1 MNDSHPFLLNLLD
14 SIFIKNYIKMKDL
27 FIKRFQYYKE
37 LAEKTFQQVSDE
49 QLFWQY
55 NEESNS
61 IGTLVKHLAGNMQ
74 SRWANF
80 LTEDGEKDWRN
91 RDLEFENDL
100 QTKAEMLA
108 IWDKGW
114 LVLFEALNQ
123 IKDENWNHSISI
135 RGEKITILDAVI
147 RQLAHYPYHIGQI
160 VFIGKMLKNE
170 EWKTLSIPKNKSLK
184 SDIENLKTQDSSEIH
199 ENSSP
204 VCYAKSDEVRD
215 DYKI

>member
-1 MNDSHPFLLNLLD
+1 
-14 SIFIKNYIKMKDL
+14 MKDL

-37 LAEKTFQQVSDE
+37 LAEKTFQQVSEE

-74 SRWANF
+74 SRWTSF
-80 LTEDGEKDWRN
+80 LTEDGEKEWRN
-91 RDLEFENDL
+91 RDSEFENDL
-100 QTKAEMLA
+100 QTKAEMLE

-135 RGEKITILDAVI
+135 RGEKITVLDAVI

-170 EWKTLSIPKNKSLK
+170 KWKTLSIPKNKSLK
-184 SDIENLKTQDSSEIH
+184 SDIEHLKIQDPVEIH